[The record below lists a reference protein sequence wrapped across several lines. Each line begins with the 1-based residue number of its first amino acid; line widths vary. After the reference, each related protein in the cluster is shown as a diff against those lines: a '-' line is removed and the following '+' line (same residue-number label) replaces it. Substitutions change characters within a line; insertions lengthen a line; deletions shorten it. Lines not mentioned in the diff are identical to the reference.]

1 MPDPVTAT
9 VGGLSVAS
17 SVSSSK
23 RSAKAAKQAANIQAQ
38 SGREAIQ
45 FQREQ
50 SDRALD
56 ILGQLDPAIE
66 QGLSRV
72 DFLANPQAQF
82 NFLQSS
88 PLFKLALDQANAQ
101 TLQGAA
107 ATGRLGAGD
116 TRSELARNVIL
127 SSLPLID
134 VQRQD
139 ISNLVNLGTSALTS
153 KANVLQGLSAGVSP
167 VITDIGAS
175 RAAGI
180 IGASNAKQQGL
191 QNLFGLFGQF
201 AGGGAFGSGLQN
213 VFGGQ

>member
-1 MPDPVTAT
+1 MPDPITGTVAA
-9 VGGLSVAS
+9 VGGSQVLSSRSAAKA
-17 SVSSSK
+17 SK
-23 RSAKAAKQAANIQAQ
+23 RAAETQAA

-50 SDRALD
+50 ADKALD
-56 ILGQLDPAIE
+56 ILGQLDPVIG
-66 QGLSRV
+66 QGLDQV
-72 DFLANPQAQF
+72 GFLADPRAQF
-82 NFLQSS
+82 DFLQSS
-88 PLFKLALDQANAQ
+88 PLFQLALDQANAG

-107 ATGRLGAGD
+107 ATGRLSAGD
-116 TRSELARNVIL
+116 TKSELARNVIL

-134 VQRQD
+134 AQRQD
-139 ISNLVNLGTSALTS
+139 VSNLINLGTSALTS

-180 IGASNAKQQGL
+180 IGASNARQQGL

-201 AGGGAFGSGLQN
+201 AGGGAFGPGLQN
-213 VFGGQ
+213 VFGA